1 MALPSLFFV
10 LVQRLIQFPQPAG
23 DGLDE
28 ATHQRMRERQELLD
42 REMARLLQEL
52 EQQDEGWGAMLF
64 GALQQWPFWVLA
76 GILLLL
82 GLWLG
87 CRRRSCEASSSSK
100 DQSSCKTLGDE
111 TVTEQEEDT
120 ADPEGGGEGSYMAL
134 EADDSG
140 TENDREGRPVAAGDG
155 DKDDAI
161 CYSNYDVKVKEDGDV
176 NSGNYDA
183 KEDSHVNDGNGYEL
197 KKEGQSD
204 GDVPGDTT
212 TEGDE
217 EEPGSVA
224 GNELDEAMEK
234 KRMFRWIKKG
244 FWKGKGR
251 RKSRKKTI
259 VQL

>member
-100 DQSSCKTLGDE
+100 DQSSCKTLADE

-120 ADPEGGGEGSYMAL
+120 ADPEEGGEDSDMAL

-140 TENDREGRPVAAGDG
+140 TENDREGRPVAAG
-155 DKDDAI
+155 
-161 CYSNYDVKVKEDGDV
+161 NYDVKVKEDGDV

-224 GNELDEAMEK
+224 GNELDEAMK
-234 KRMFRWIKKG
+234 KTRMFRWIKKG

-251 RKSRKKTI
+251 RKSRKKPI